1 MHSWVRILQHY
12 YSESLINNHAK
23 EELNMSP
30 SHPDKNL
37 MNTVKDLETTPVTS
51 QQAQQFQ
58 QKKNDRRKEM
68 LQDDSKE

>member
-1 MHSWVRILQHY
+1 
-12 YSESLINNHAK
+12 
-23 EELNMSP
+23 MSP

-37 MNTVKDLETTPVTS
+37 INTVKNLETTPVTS

>member
-1 MHSWVRILQHY
+1 
-12 YSESLINNHAK
+12 
-23 EELNMSP
+23 MS
-30 SHPDKNL
+30 PDKNL
-37 MNTVKDLETTPVTS
+37 INTVKALEKNPVTS